1 MVSEKVLNMSMT
13 INEVA
18 LSSIMPS
25 SKIILMNVV
34 IYLHAN
40 LLSLMLTPFI
50 FLLFI
55 VLSS

>member
-1 MVSEKVLNMSMT
+1 MSMT

-55 VLSS
+55 VFSS